1 MKTLDNAFVILK
13 NKGYL
18 KKYSSYSDFSDSL
31 FLPEKLSEKL
41 LNFYR
46 LISSIENK
54 SNFKNK
60 ADFFENLILPSINV
74 NNINNIRQV
83 LFIFNLIKSE
93 NLLTNIKTVQELI
106 DFLEDTKK
114 RKSFYDFLYKLG
126 FSFTDDLECK
136 TNSIIENY
144 IKLHFNILKTR
155 NKYFDDGEIIKSI
168 DNLTET
174 KNTLIQTKKT
184 IELTLKIVDNYFI
197 LFLTNELNK
206 ITINEFEKLEP
217 LKSQAKSILIFNKSK
232 KEYLNKIVEIENKI
246 NLFKKIFEERDSFL
260 KSLNK
265 INEIVIK
272 NQAIGTYTDDLNE
285 IIISKQNKLGYF
297 KNLKIGKINF
307 GKENQPYYVPFFE
320 NNGFYWSINNK
331 NKSSVYT
338 QIENIALRIVMSL
351 PKGHVNIKL
360 IDEDFGS
367 NFQTLLGF
375 SKEIRGKEAY
385 YDDKEVLKLF
395 DELKK
400 RDSAIIFEKL
410 KNSYPSLIEYN
421 MAIDNEYEPI
431 QLIIINNFP
440 LFFNDLFIKYIS
452 NQLSK
457 GSKTGTYFLIAFD
470 ESYNEKAKDPINT
483 DDIFKHLLKINNSTP
498 SFINKGYE
506 SILKDLVLKLD
517 DDMLDPGGNAI
528 NMFAKSFNKEDNTE
542 IVSDNPN
549 VNKDISKGIIIPIG
563 KTDKGKIINLDLT
576 DGSYHGL
583 ICGTTG
589 SGKTVLLHQI
599 ITKGSEIYNPQELQF
614 VLLDYKGG
622 TAFKDYVELPNARV
636 IAVDADIEFG
646 NETLKFISET
656 IKLREAL
663 FRKNNNAKN
672 LTEYLEKTG
681 NTLPVILIII
691 DEFQVLLEGNNSD
704 RSIHENIKK
713 LLEEIVRLGRS
724 FGINLLLSTQTPTGV
739 KWNSSTMENMAIR
752 IGLRMSPEAENYL
765 FKHKKPIASEFTQK
779 HGKAIY
785 NSKAG
790 VESESIIFNIA
801 DFNEKKI
808 KSIVAGLK
816 IDAEYN
822 KTMPP
827 ERTVYYDNQTEKY
840 NGPELNKAN
849 FGTKNNKFKIN
860 IGKAA
865 AIKNDA
871 VEINMDAENLNNII
885 IIGSQDAAK
894 KDLKFIILN
903 EFIINSAQDTEI
915 IHYSSNLENENK
927 TKELFGKL
935 SQIKFINTKV
945 ELTNIIIKLEQD
957 FENKSNNNSLFKR
970 TLVII
975 DGLEKLIGFSE
986 QVSEPETFGSISM
999 DKKLKKIIFDG
1010 SILGINFL
1018 FLIDEKNNFNKT
1030 FNLNSK
1036 DIDVTISVQGVNNI
1050 NNDLKLLES
1059 SYELKENMA
1068 VLFDRSTNKETKF
1081 NLIKL

>member
-1 MKTLDNAFVILK
+1 MKTLDEAFVILK

-60 ADFFENLILPSINV
+60 ADFFENLILPNINV

-83 LFIFNLIKSE
+83 IFIFNLIKSE
-93 NLLTNIKTVQELI
+93 NLLTNIKTFQELI
-106 DFLEDTKK
+106 DFLEETKK

-126 FSFTDDLECK
+126 FSFTDDLESK

-144 IKLHFNILKTR
+144 IKLHFNILKIR
-155 NKYFDDGEIIKSI
+155 NKYFDAGEIIKAVN
-168 DNLTET
+168 NLTDT

-184 IELTLKIVDNYFI
+184 IELTQKIVDNYFI

-217 LKSQAKSILIFNKSK
+217 LKSQAKNILIFNKSK

-246 NLFKKIFEERDSFL
+246 NLFKKTFEERDSFL
-260 KSLNK
+260 KSLNE
-265 INEIVIK
+265 INENVIK
-272 NQAIGTYTDDLNE
+272 TQALGTYTDDLNE

-307 GKENQPYYVPFFE
+307 GKENQPYYAPFFE

-351 PKGHVNIKL
+351 PRGHVNIKL

-375 SKEIRGKEAY
+375 SEEIRGKGAY

-400 RDSAIIFEKL
+400 RDSALIFEKL
-410 KNSYPSLIEYN
+410 KNSYSSLIEYN
-421 MAIDNEYEPI
+421 MANDNEYEPI

-576 DGSYHGL
+576 KADHGL
-583 ICGTTG
+583 ICGMTN

-599 ITKGSEIYNPQELQF
+599 ITKGSEMYNPQELQF
-614 VLLDYKGG
+614 VLLDYKEGN
-622 TAFKDYVELPNARV
+622 AFKVYAELPNARV
-636 IAVDADIEFG
+636 IAVDSDIEFG

-656 IKLREAL
+656 MKLRAAL
-663 FRKNNNAKN
+663 FKKNDVEN
-672 LTEYLEKTG
+672 LTDYLEKTG
-681 NTLPVILIII
+681 NTCPVILIII

-713 LLEEIVRLGRS
+713 LLEEIVRQGRS
-724 FGINLLLSTQTPTGV
+724 AGINLLLSTQTPTGV

-765 FKHKKPIASEFTQK
+765 FKHKKPIASEFTEK

-785 NSKAG
+785 NSAAG

-801 DFNEKKI
+801 NFNKTKLET
-808 KSIVAGLK
+808 IVKGLK
-816 IDAEYN
+816 MDAEFN

-957 FENKSNNNSLFKR
+957 FENKSNNNSLFQR

-1036 DIDVTISVQGVNNI
+1036 DIDVTISVQGVNNR
-1050 NNDLKLLES
+1050 NNDLKMES

-1068 VLFDRSTNKETKF
+1068 VLFDRSKNKETKF

>member
-1 MKTLDNAFVILK
+1 MKTLDEAFVILK

-126 FSFTDDLECK
+126 FSFTNDLECK

-217 LKSQAKSILIFNKSK
+217 LKSQAKNILIFNKSK

-265 INEIVIK
+265 INENVIK
-272 NQAIGTYTDDLNE
+272 TQAIGTYTDDLNE

-351 PKGHVNIKL
+351 PKGHVNIKI

-375 SKEIRGKEAY
+375 SEEIRGKGAY

-400 RDSAIIFEKL
+400 RDSALIFEKL

-421 MAIDNEYEPI
+421 MANDNEYEPI

-470 ESYNEKAKDPINT
+470 ERYNEKAKDPINT

-576 DGSYHGL
+576 KAYHGL
-583 ICGTTG
+583 ICGMTG

-614 VLLDYKGG
+614 VLLDYKDGN
-622 TAFKDYVELPNARV
+622 AFSVYAELPNARV

-656 IKLREAL
+656 MKLRNAE
-663 FRKNNNAKN
+663 FKKNGVEK
-672 LTEYLEKTG
+672 LTDYIEKTG
-681 NTLPVILIII
+681 NTFPVILIII

-713 LLEEIVRLGRS
+713 LLEEIVRQGRS
-724 FGINLLLSTQTPTGV
+724 TGINLLLSTQTPSGV

-752 IGLRMSPEAENYL
+752 IGLKMSPEAENYL
-765 FKHKKPIASEFTQK
+765 FKHKKPIASEFTQL

-785 NSKAG
+785 NSNAG

-801 DFNEKKI
+801 NFNKTKLET
-808 KSIVAGLK
+808 IVKGLK
-816 IDAEYN
+816 MDAEFN

-945 ELTNIIIKLEQD
+945 DLTNIIIKLEQD

-986 QVSEPETFGSISM
+986 QVSEPLTFGSISM

-1018 FLIDEKNNFNKT
+1018 FLVDEKNNFNKT
-1030 FNLNSK
+1030 FNLKCK
-1036 DIDVTISVQGVNNI
+1036 DIDVTISVQGVNNR
-1050 NNDLKLLES
+1050 NNDLKPED

-1068 VLFDRSTNKETKF
+1068 VLFDRSKNKETKF

>member
-1 MKTLDNAFVILK
+1 M
-13 NKGYL
+13 
-18 KKYSSYSDFSDSL
+18 
-31 FLPEKLSEKL
+31 
-41 LNFYR
+41 
-46 LISSIENK
+46 
-54 SNFKNK
+54 
-60 ADFFENLILPSINV
+60 
-74 NNINNIRQV
+74 
-83 LFIFNLIKSE
+83 
-93 NLLTNIKTVQELI
+93 TNII
-106 DFLEDTKK
+106 
-114 RKSFYDFLYKLG
+114 
-126 FSFTDDLECK
+126 
-136 TNSIIENY
+136 
-144 IKLHFNILKTR
+144 
-155 NKYFDDGEIIKSI
+155 
-168 DNLTET
+168 
-174 KNTLIQTKKT
+174 
-184 IELTLKIVDNYFI
+184 
-197 LFLTNELNK
+197 
-206 ITINEFEKLEP
+206 
-217 LKSQAKSILIFNKSK
+217 
-232 KEYLNKIVEIENKI
+232 
-246 NLFKKIFEERDSFL
+246 
-260 KSLNK
+260 
-265 INEIVIK
+265 
-272 NQAIGTYTDDLNE
+272 
-285 IIISKQNKLGYF
+285 
-297 KNLKIGKINF
+297 
-307 GKENQPYYVPFFE
+307 
-320 NNGFYWSINNK
+320 
-331 NKSSVYT
+331 
-338 QIENIALRIVMSL
+338 
-351 PKGHVNIKL
+351 
-360 IDEDFGS
+360 
-367 NFQTLLGF
+367 
-375 SKEIRGKEAY
+375 
-385 YDDKEVLKLF
+385 
-395 DELKK
+395 
-400 RDSAIIFEKL
+400 
-410 KNSYPSLIEYN
+410 
-421 MAIDNEYEPI
+421 
-431 QLIIINNFP
+431 
-440 LFFNDLFIKYIS
+440 
-452 NQLSK
+452 
-457 GSKTGTYFLIAFD
+457 
-470 ESYNEKAKDPINT
+470 
-483 DDIFKHLLKINNSTP
+483 
-498 SFINKGYE
+498 
-506 SILKDLVLKLD
+506 
-517 DDMLDPGGNAI
+517 
-528 NMFAKSFNKEDNTE
+528 
-542 IVSDNPN
+542 
-549 VNKDISKGIIIPIG
+549 KDISKGIIIPIG

-576 DGSYHGL
+576 DGSCHGL
-583 ICGTTG
+583 ICGMTG

-622 TAFKDYVELPNARV
+622 NAFKDYVELPNARV

-765 FKHKKPIASEFTQK
+765 FKHKKPIASEFTQT

-785 NSKAG
+785 NSAAG

-801 DFNEKKI
+801 NFNEKKI

-816 IDAEYN
+816 IDAEFN

-945 ELTNIIIKLEQD
+945 DLTNIIIKLEQD
-957 FENKSNNNSLFKR
+957 LENKSNNNSLFKR

-986 QVSEPETFGSISM
+986 QVSEPLTFSSISM

-1018 FLIDEKNNFNKT
+1018 FLVDEKNNFNKT
-1030 FNLNSK
+1030 FNLNGENI
-1036 DIDVTISVQGVNNI
+1036 DITISVQGVNNR
-1050 NNDLKLLES
+1050 NNYLKLES
-1059 SYELKENMA
+1059 SYELRENMA
-1068 VLFDRSTNKETKF
+1068 VLFDRSKNKETKF

>member
-1 MKTLDNAFVILK
+1 MKTLDDAFVILK

-41 LNFYR
+41 LIFYR

-114 RKSFYDFLYKLG
+114 RNTFYDFLYKLG
-126 FSFTDDLECK
+126 ISFTNDLECK

-144 IKLHFNILKTR
+144 IKLHFNILKTI

-184 IELTLKIVDNYFI
+184 IELTQKIVDNYFI

-232 KEYLNKIVEIENKI
+232 KEYLNKIVEIEDKI

-272 NQAIGTYTDDLNE
+272 TQAIGTYTDDLNE

-375 SKEIRGKEAY
+375 SEEIRGKGAY

-421 MAIDNEYEPI
+421 MANDNEYEPI

-528 NMFAKSFNKEDNTE
+528 NMFSKSFNKEDNTE

-576 DGSYHGL
+576 KADHGL
-583 ICGTTG
+583 ICGMTN

-599 ITKGSEIYNPQELQF
+599 ITKGSEMYNPQELQF
-614 VLLDYKGG
+614 VLLDYKDGNG
-622 TAFKDYVELPNARV
+622 FSFYAELPNARV

-656 IKLREAL
+656 IKLRNAE
-663 FRKNNNAKN
+663 FKKNGVDK
-672 LTEYLEKTG
+672 LTDYIEKTG
-681 NTLPVILIII
+681 NTCPVILIII

-713 LLEEIVRLGRS
+713 LLEEIVRQGRS
-724 FGINLLLSTQTPTGV
+724 AGINLLLSTQTPTGV

-785 NSKAG
+785 NSAAG

-801 DFNEKKI
+801 NFNKTKLET
-808 KSIVAGLK
+808 IVKGLK
-816 IDAEYN
+816 MDAEFN

-935 SQIKFINTKV
+935 SQIKFINNKI

-957 FENKSNNNSLFKR
+957 LENKSNNNSLIKR

-986 QVSEPETFGSISM
+986 QVSEPVTFRSLTM
-999 DKKLKKIIFDG
+999 HEKLKKIIFDG

-1018 FLIDEKNNFNKT
+1018 FLVDEKNNFKKT

-1036 DIDVTISVQGVNNI
+1036 DIDVTISVQGVNNR
-1050 NNDLKLLES
+1050 NNDLKPED

-1068 VLFDRSTNKETKF
+1068 ILFDRSKNKETKC

>member
-1 MKTLDNAFVILK
+1 MKTLDEAFVTLK

-31 FLPEKLSEKL
+31 FQPEKLSEKL

-46 LISSIENK
+46 LIISIENK
-54 SNFKNK
+54 SNLKNK

-114 RKSFYDFLYKLG
+114 RKSFYNFLYKIG
-126 FSFTDDLECK
+126 FSFTNDLECK

-155 NKYFDDGEIIKSI
+155 NKYFEDGEIIKSI

-217 LKSQAKSILIFNKSK
+217 LKSQAKNILIFNKSK

-265 INEIVIK
+265 INENVIK
-272 NQAIGTYTDDLNE
+272 TQAIGTYTDDLNE

-297 KNLKIGKINF
+297 KNLKIGKINL

-351 PKGHVNIKL
+351 PKGHVNIKI

-375 SKEIRGKEAY
+375 SEEIRGKAAY

-410 KNSYPSLIEYN
+410 KNSYSNLIEYN
-421 MAIDNEYEPI
+421 KANDYEYEPI

-440 LFFNDLFIKYIS
+440 HFFNDLFIKYIS

-470 ESYNEKAKDPINT
+470 ERYNEKAKDPTNT

-498 SFINKGYE
+498 SFINKGCE

-517 DDMLDPGGNAI
+517 DDMLDPGGNVI
-528 NMFAKSFNKEDNTE
+528 NMFVKSFNKESNTK
-542 IVSDNPN
+542 IVLDNPN
-549 VNKDISKGIIIPIG
+549 DNKVISKGIIIPIG

-576 DGSYHGL
+576 KSYHGL
-583 ICGTTG
+583 ICGATG

-622 TAFKDYVELPNARV
+622 NAFKDYVELPNARV
-636 IAVDADIEFG
+636 IAYDADIEFG

-663 FRKNNNAKN
+663 FKKNNAKD
-672 LTEYLEKTG
+672 LTDYLDKTE
-681 NTLPVILIII
+681 NTCPVILIII

-704 RSIHENIKK
+704 RSIHDNIKK
-713 LLEEIVRLGRS
+713 LLEEIVRIGRS
-724 FGINLLLSTQTPTGV
+724 FGIHLLLSTQTPTGV

-752 IGLRMSPEAENYL
+752 IGLKMSPEAENYL

-779 HGKAIY
+779 YGKAVY
-785 NSKAG
+785 NSDAG

-808 KSIVAGLK
+808 NSIVAGLK
-816 IDAEYN
+816 IDAEFN

-840 NGPELNKAN
+840 NGPELNKVN

-935 SQIKFINTKV
+935 NQIKFINTKV
-945 ELTNIIIKLEQD
+945 ELTNIIIKFEQD

-986 QVSEPETFGSISM
+986 QVTEPLTFGSISM

-1010 SILGINFL
+1010 SVLGINFL
-1018 FLIDEKNNFNKT
+1018 FLVEEKNNFNKT

-1036 DIDVTISVQGVNNI
+1036 DIDITISVQGVNNR
-1050 NNDLKLLES
+1050 NNDLKLES

-1068 VLFDRSTNKETKF
+1068 VLFDKSKNKETKF

>member
-1 MKTLDNAFVILK
+1 MKTLDEAFVILK

-93 NLLTNIKTVQELI
+93 NLLTNIKTFQELI
-106 DFLEDTKK
+106 DFLEETKK

-126 FSFTDDLECK
+126 FSFTDDLESK

-144 IKLHFNILKTR
+144 IKLHFNILKIR
-155 NKYFDDGEIIKSI
+155 NKYFDAGEIIKAVN
-168 DNLTET
+168 NLTDT

-184 IELTLKIVDNYFI
+184 IELTQKIVDNYFI

-217 LKSQAKSILIFNKSK
+217 LKSQAKNILIFNKSK

-246 NLFKKIFEERDSFL
+246 NLFKKTFEERDSFL
-260 KSLNK
+260 KSLNE
-265 INEIVIK
+265 INENVIK
-272 NQAIGTYTDDLNE
+272 TQALGTYTDDLNE

-351 PKGHVNIKL
+351 PRGHVNIKL

-375 SKEIRGKEAY
+375 SEEIRGKGAY

-400 RDSAIIFEKL
+400 RDSALIFEKL

-421 MAIDNEYEPI
+421 MANDNEYEPI

-549 VNKDISKGIIIPIG
+549 VNKVISKGIIIPIG

-622 TAFKDYVELPNARV
+622 NAFEDYVELPNARV
-636 IAVDADIEFG
+636 IAVAADIEFG

-704 RSIHENIKK
+704 KSIHENIKK

-765 FKHKKPIASEFTQK
+765 FKHKKPIASEFTQT

-785 NSKAG
+785 NSAAG

-801 DFNEKKI
+801 NFNEKKI

-816 IDAEYN
+816 TDAEYN

-957 FENKSNNNSLFKR
+957 FENKSNNNSLFQR

-1036 DIDVTISVQGVNNI
+1036 DIDVTISVQGVNNR
-1050 NNDLKLLES
+1050 NNDLKMES

-1068 VLFDRSTNKETKF
+1068 VLFDRSKNKETKF